1 MQLGHCPRRIAEQGT
16 IAVQKPVTKASHSLT
31 VNTPLPTPS
40 PPSLKQDD
48 ATRVLLQFRMV
59 FGAVRSH
66 FQKQEQA
73 VGLGGA
79 QVWALSVVAAQP
91 GIGVGQLA
99 QALNIRQPT
108 ASNMLKA
115 LLKRGLVVAHKADHD
130 RRAVQIS
137 LTVEGQA
144 LLDKAPGPPAGVL
157 PAALMALPPE
167 TLTRLEHDL
176 QVLVG
181 VLAAD
186 PKAAQTPLADL

>member
-1 MQLGHCPRRIAEQGT
+1 M
-16 IAVQKPVTKASHSLT
+16 
-31 VNTPLPTPS
+31 NTPLHIPTPAYVN
-40 PPSLKQDD
+40 QDD

-66 FQKQEQA
+66 FQKQERA

-91 GIGVGQLA
+91 GIGVGHLA

-108 ASNMLKA
+108 ASNMLKT
-115 LLKRGLVVAHKADHD
+115 LQQRGLVVAHKADHD

-144 LLDKAPGPPAGVL
+144 LLAKAPGPPAGVL

-186 PKAAQTPLADL
+186 PKTAQTPLADL